1 MANID
6 KICQDFHVTKKRVQM
21 SHQNNKT
28 RKNLPQSVPFSII
41 KKVFI

>member
-6 KICQDFHVTKKRVQM
+6 KICQDFHVTKKTCEQCVQM

-41 KKVFI
+41 